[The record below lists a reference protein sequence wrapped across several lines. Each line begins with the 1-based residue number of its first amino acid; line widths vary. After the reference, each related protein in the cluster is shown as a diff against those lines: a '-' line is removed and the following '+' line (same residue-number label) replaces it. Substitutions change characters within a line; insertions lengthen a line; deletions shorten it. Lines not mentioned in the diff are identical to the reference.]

1 MIQRIQSLWL
11 LVAASFALLTIKFP
25 FYSGNLL
32 SIEPAGNI
40 VELTAASNIV
50 LLLFAIVVA
59 VDCLLILFLYKNRKL
74 QLGLTIG
81 AIVLSILY
89 ILVFTLEM
97 KHFVSGNL
105 SLTAN
110 IAFAIPVFL
119 FFAARRIWKDEQL
132 LKNSDRLR

>member
-11 LVAASFALLTIKFP
+11 LIAASCAILTIKFP

-32 SIEPAGNI
+32 PIEPTGII

-59 VDCLLILFLYKNRKL
+59 TDCLIILFLFKNRKL
-74 QLGLTIG
+74 QLRLTIST
-81 AIVLSILY
+81 IVLSILY

-97 KHFVSGNL
+97 KKFVSGNL
-105 SLTAN
+105 SLTST
-110 IAFAIPVFL
+110 IAFAIPLFL
-119 FFAARRIWKDEQL
+119 FFAARSIWKDEQL
-132 LKNSDRLR
+132 LKSSNSLR